1 MNHKFVSFI
10 YLTILYFKG
19 NFLEIVMQLRVFLEF
34 HQYIVFLTLINK
46 LLNDS
51 VFCECKYHID
61 YH

>member
-34 HQYIVFLTLINK
+34 HQYILFLTLINK

-51 VFCECKYHID
+51 VFYECKYHID